1 MVLPSFVSKN
11 RAMSQDT
18 FTGPA
23 PHPFYTFGLWAVLT
37 GGLALIMVFV
47 HIVAPSLQPQP
58 SAASQIGEIAGE
70 IRRSAWASFRGEP
83 DPILAEESV
92 QWWIYLAFVGPA
104 LGVVALVLS
113 LVSGLRRENWRY
125 PAYGAGLATAAI
137 LFQFFWMVAVLIAGV
152 VLLVAIIENIGDIFG
167 GGFWQ

>member
-1 MVLPSFVSKN
+1 MILPSFVSKN

-83 DPILAEESV
+83 DPIPAEESV

-113 LVSGLRRENWRY
+113 LISGLRRENWRY

-137 LFQFFWMVAVLIAGV
+137 LFQLFWMVAVLIAGV
-152 VLLVAIIENIGDIFG
+152 ILLVAIIENIGDIFG